1 MSKKK
6 THEEFVK
13 EIYNI
18 YKNEYTVIGQYINA
32 KTKIEIKHNICNHI
46 FKMEPGNILSGQQCP
61 YCKNDRISKL
71 QLITTNEFKKEIF
84 DLLNKQNI
92 NYVNVTSNIEDALLG
107 DYIIVYDEDMKVLEG
122 NKEVVLKN
130 EKLLKKLGFGV
141 PFVVDLSI
149 QLMYYDI
156 LDKVYFDVDNLLEA
170 LWN

>member
-1 MSKKK
+1 MEFSDNVNYVVLSNNVDKKFMSKFGVYQIIDVLPFEKLK
-6 THEEFVK
+6 NNLEMFPSKRVIFNESLSSLSNK
-13 EIYNI
+13 E
-18 YKNEYTVIGQYINA
+18 
-32 KTKIEIKHNICNHI
+32 
-46 FKMEPGNILSGQQCP
+46 
-61 YCKNDRISKL
+61 
-71 QLITTNEFKKEIF
+71 KKEIF
-84 DLLNKQNI
+84 DLLDKQNI
-92 NYVNVTSNIEDALLG
+92 NYVNVTSNIEDALFG
-107 DYIIVYDEDMKVLEG
+107 DYIIVYGEDMKVLEG

>member
-1 MSKKK
+1 MEFSDNVNYVVLSNNVDKKFMS
-6 THEEFVK
+6 EFGIYQIIDVLPFEKLKNNLEMFPSKRVIFNESLSSLSNK
-13 EIYNI
+13 E
-18 YKNEYTVIGQYINA
+18 
-32 KTKIEIKHNICNHI
+32 
-46 FKMEPGNILSGQQCP
+46 
-61 YCKNDRISKL
+61 
-71 QLITTNEFKKEIF
+71 KKEIF
-84 DLLNKQNI
+84 DLLDKQNI
-92 NYVNVTSNIEDALLG
+92 NYVNVTSNIEDALFG

>member
-1 MSKKK
+1 M
-6 THEEFVK
+6 
-13 EIYNI
+13 
-18 YKNEYTVIGQYINA
+18 VI
-32 KTKIEIKHNICNHI
+32 
-46 FKMEPGNILSGQQCP
+46 
-61 YCKNDRISKL
+61 
-71 QLITTNEFKKEIF
+71 
-84 DLLNKQNI
+84 
-92 NYVNVTSNIEDALLG
+92 
-107 DYIIVYDEDMKVLEG
+107 IIVYDEDMKVLEG

>member
-1 MSKKK
+1 MEFSDNVNYVVLSNNVDKKFMSKFGVYQIIDVLPFEILKNNLEMFPSK
-6 THEEFVK
+6 RVIFNESLSSLSNK
-13 EIYNI
+13 E
-18 YKNEYTVIGQYINA
+18 
-32 KTKIEIKHNICNHI
+32 
-46 FKMEPGNILSGQQCP
+46 
-61 YCKNDRISKL
+61 
-71 QLITTNEFKKEIF
+71 KKEIF
-84 DLLNKQNI
+84 DLLDKQNI
-92 NYVNVTSNIEDALLG
+92 NYVNVTSNIEDALFG

-122 NKEVVLKN
+122 NKEMVLKN

>member
-1 MSKKK
+1 MEFSDNVNYVVLSNNVDKKFMSKFGVYQIIDVLPFEKLK
-6 THEEFVK
+6 NNLEMFPSKRVVFNESLSVLSNK
-13 EIYNI
+13 E
-18 YKNEYTVIGQYINA
+18 
-32 KTKIEIKHNICNHI
+32 
-46 FKMEPGNILSGQQCP
+46 
-61 YCKNDRISKL
+61 
-71 QLITTNEFKKEIF
+71 KKEIF

-122 NKEVVLKN
+122 NKEMVLKS

>member
-1 MSKKK
+1 MEFSDNVNYVVLSNNVDKKFMSKFGVYQIIDVLPFEKLK
-6 THEEFVK
+6 NNLEMFPSKRVIFNESLSSLSNK
-13 EIYNI
+13 E
-18 YKNEYTVIGQYINA
+18 
-32 KTKIEIKHNICNHI
+32 
-46 FKMEPGNILSGQQCP
+46 
-61 YCKNDRISKL
+61 
-71 QLITTNEFKKEIF
+71 KKEIF
-84 DLLNKQNI
+84 DLLDKQNI
-92 NYVNVTSNIEDALLG
+92 NYVNVTSNVEDALFG

>member
-1 MSKKK
+1 MEFSDNVNYVVLSNNADKKFMSKFGIYQIIDVLPFEKLK
-6 THEEFVK
+6 NNLEMFPSKRVIFNESLSSLSNK
-13 EIYNI
+13 E
-18 YKNEYTVIGQYINA
+18 
-32 KTKIEIKHNICNHI
+32 
-46 FKMEPGNILSGQQCP
+46 
-61 YCKNDRISKL
+61 
-71 QLITTNEFKKEIF
+71 KKEIF
-84 DLLNKQNI
+84 DLLDKQNI
-92 NYVNVTSNIEDALLG
+92 NYVNVTSNIEDALFG

>member
-1 MSKKK
+1 MEFSDNVNYVVLSNNVDKKFMSKFGVYQIIDVLPFEKLK
-6 THEEFVK
+6 NTLEMFPSKRVVFNESLSVLSNK
-13 EIYNI
+13 E
-18 YKNEYTVIGQYINA
+18 
-32 KTKIEIKHNICNHI
+32 
-46 FKMEPGNILSGQQCP
+46 
-61 YCKNDRISKL
+61 
-71 QLITTNEFKKEIF
+71 KKEIF
-84 DLLNKQNI
+84 DLLDKQNI
-92 NYVNVTSNIEDALLG
+92 NYVNVTSNIEDALFG

>member
-1 MSKKK
+1 MEFSDNVNYVVLSNNVDKKFMSKFGVYQIIDVLPFEKLK
-6 THEEFVK
+6 NNLEMFPSKRVIFNESLSSLSNK
-13 EIYNI
+13 E
-18 YKNEYTVIGQYINA
+18 
-32 KTKIEIKHNICNHI
+32 
-46 FKMEPGNILSGQQCP
+46 
-61 YCKNDRISKL
+61 
-71 QLITTNEFKKEIF
+71 KKEIF
-84 DLLNKQNI
+84 DLLDKQNI
-92 NYVNVTSNIEDALLG
+92 NYVNVTSNIEDALFG

-141 PFVVDLSI
+141 PFAVDLSI

>member
-1 MSKKK
+1 MEFSDNVNYVVLSNNADKKFMSMFGMYQIFDVLPFEKLKNNLEMFPSK
-6 THEEFVK
+6 RVIFNESLSSLSNK
-13 EIYNI
+13 E
-18 YKNEYTVIGQYINA
+18 
-32 KTKIEIKHNICNHI
+32 
-46 FKMEPGNILSGQQCP
+46 
-61 YCKNDRISKL
+61 
-71 QLITTNEFKKEIF
+71 KKEIF
-84 DLLNKQNI
+84 DLLDKQNI
-92 NYVNVTSNIEDALLG
+92 NYVNVTSNIEDALFG

>member
-1 MSKKK
+1 MEFSDNVNYVVLSNNVDKKFMSKFGVYQIIDVLPFEKLK
-6 THEEFVK
+6 NNLEMFPSKRVIFNESLSSLSNK
-13 EIYNI
+13 E
-18 YKNEYTVIGQYINA
+18 
-32 KTKIEIKHNICNHI
+32 
-46 FKMEPGNILSGQQCP
+46 
-61 YCKNDRISKL
+61 
-71 QLITTNEFKKEIF
+71 KKEIF
-84 DLLNKQNI
+84 DLLDKQNI
-92 NYVNVTSNIEDALLG
+92 NYVNVTSNIEDALFG

-141 PFVVDLSI
+141 SFVVDLSI

>member
-1 MSKKK
+1 MEFSDNVNYVVLSNNVDKKFMSKFGVYQIIDVLPFEKLK
-6 THEEFVK
+6 NNLEMFPSKRVIFNESLSSLSNK
-13 EIYNI
+13 E
-18 YKNEYTVIGQYINA
+18 
-32 KTKIEIKHNICNHI
+32 
-46 FKMEPGNILSGQQCP
+46 
-61 YCKNDRISKL
+61 
-71 QLITTNEFKKEIF
+71 KKEIF
-84 DLLNKQNI
+84 DLLDKQNI
-92 NYVNVTSNIEDALLG
+92 NYVNVTSNIEDALFG
-107 DYIIVYDEDMKVLEG
+107 DYIIVYDEDMKVHEG

>member
-1 MSKKK
+1 MEFSDNVNYVVLSNNADKKFMSKFGVYQIIDVLPFEKLK
-6 THEEFVK
+6 NNLEMFPSKRVIFNESLSSLSNK
-13 EIYNI
+13 E
-18 YKNEYTVIGQYINA
+18 
-32 KTKIEIKHNICNHI
+32 
-46 FKMEPGNILSGQQCP
+46 
-61 YCKNDRISKL
+61 
-71 QLITTNEFKKEIF
+71 KKEIF
-84 DLLNKQNI
+84 DLLDKQNI
-92 NYVNVTSNIEDALLG
+92 NYVNVTSNIEDALFG

-156 LDKVYFDVDNLLEA
+156 LNKVYFDVDNLLEA

>member
-1 MSKKK
+1 MEFSDNVNYVVLSNNADKKFMSKFGIYQIIDVLPFEKLK
-6 THEEFVK
+6 NNLEMFPSKRVIFNESLNSLSNK
-13 EIYNI
+13 E
-18 YKNEYTVIGQYINA
+18 KE
-32 KTKIEIKHNICNHI
+32 
-46 FKMEPGNILSGQQCP
+46 
-61 YCKNDRISKL
+61 
-71 QLITTNEFKKEIF
+71 EIF

-92 NYVNVTSNIEDALLG
+92 NYVSVTSNIEDALFG

-122 NKEVVLKN
+122 NKEMVLKN

>member
-1 MSKKK
+1 MEFSDNVNYVVLSNNADKKFMSKFGVYQIIDVLPFEKLK
-6 THEEFVK
+6 NNLEMFPSKRVIFNESLSSLSNK
-13 EIYNI
+13 E
-18 YKNEYTVIGQYINA
+18 
-32 KTKIEIKHNICNHI
+32 
-46 FKMEPGNILSGQQCP
+46 
-61 YCKNDRISKL
+61 
-71 QLITTNEFKKEIF
+71 KKEIF
-84 DLLNKQNI
+84 DLLDKQNI
-92 NYVNVTSNIEDALLG
+92 NYVNVTSNIEDALFG

>member
-1 MSKKK
+1 MEFSDNVNYVVLSNNVDKKFMS
-6 THEEFVK
+6 EFGVYQIIDVLPFEKLKNNLEMFPSKMVIFNESLSSLSNK
-13 EIYNI
+13 E
-18 YKNEYTVIGQYINA
+18 
-32 KTKIEIKHNICNHI
+32 
-46 FKMEPGNILSGQQCP
+46 
-61 YCKNDRISKL
+61 
-71 QLITTNEFKKEIF
+71 KKEIF
-84 DLLNKQNI
+84 DLLDKQNI
-92 NYVNVTSNIEDALLG
+92 NYVNVTSNIEDALFG

-156 LDKVYFDVDNLLEA
+156 LNKVYFDVDNLLEA

>member
-1 MSKKK
+1 MEFSDNVNYVVLSNNVDKKFMSKFGVYQIIDVLPFEKLK
-6 THEEFVK
+6 NSLEMFPSKRVIFNESLSSLSNK
-13 EIYNI
+13 E
-18 YKNEYTVIGQYINA
+18 
-32 KTKIEIKHNICNHI
+32 
-46 FKMEPGNILSGQQCP
+46 
-61 YCKNDRISKL
+61 
-71 QLITTNEFKKEIF
+71 KKEIF
-84 DLLNKQNI
+84 DLLDKQNI
-92 NYVNVTSNIEDALLG
+92 NYVNVTSNIEDALFG

>member
-1 MSKKK
+1 MEFSDNVNYVVLSNNVDKKFMSKFGVYQIIDVLPFEKLK
-6 THEEFVK
+6 NNLEMFQSKRVIFNESLSSLSNK
-13 EIYNI
+13 E
-18 YKNEYTVIGQYINA
+18 
-32 KTKIEIKHNICNHI
+32 
-46 FKMEPGNILSGQQCP
+46 
-61 YCKNDRISKL
+61 
-71 QLITTNEFKKEIF
+71 KKEIF
-84 DLLNKQNI
+84 DLLDKQNI
-92 NYVNVTSNIEDALLG
+92 NYVNVASNIEDALFG

>member
-1 MSKKK
+1 MEFSDNVNYVVLSNNVDKKFMSKFGVYQIIDVLPFEKLK
-6 THEEFVK
+6 NNLEMFPSKRVVFNESLSVLSNK
-13 EIYNI
+13 E
-18 YKNEYTVIGQYINA
+18 
-32 KTKIEIKHNICNHI
+32 
-46 FKMEPGNILSGQQCP
+46 
-61 YCKNDRISKL
+61 
-71 QLITTNEFKKEIF
+71 KKEIF
-84 DLLNKQNI
+84 DLLDKQNI
-92 NYVNVTSNIEDALLG
+92 NYVNVTSNIEDALFG

>member
-1 MSKKK
+1 MEFSDNVNYVVLSNNVDKKFMSKFGVYQIIDVLPFEKLK
-6 THEEFVK
+6 NNLEMFPSKRVIFNESLSSLSNK
-13 EIYNI
+13 E
-18 YKNEYTVIGQYINA
+18 
-32 KTKIEIKHNICNHI
+32 
-46 FKMEPGNILSGQQCP
+46 
-61 YCKNDRISKL
+61 
-71 QLITTNEFKKEIF
+71 KKEMF
-84 DLLNKQNI
+84 DLLDKQNI
-92 NYVNVTSNIEDALLG
+92 NYVNVTSNIEDALFG

>member
-1 MSKKK
+1 MEFSDNVNYVVLSNNVDKKFMSNFGVYQIIDVLPFEKLKNNLEMFPSK
-6 THEEFVK
+6 RVIFNESLSSLSNK
-13 EIYNI
+13 E
-18 YKNEYTVIGQYINA
+18 
-32 KTKIEIKHNICNHI
+32 
-46 FKMEPGNILSGQQCP
+46 
-61 YCKNDRISKL
+61 
-71 QLITTNEFKKEIF
+71 KKEIF
-84 DLLNKQNI
+84 DLLDKQNI
-92 NYVNVTSNIEDALLG
+92 NYVNVTSNIEDSLFG

-156 LDKVYFDVDNLLEA
+156 LNKVYFDVDNLLEA

>member
-1 MSKKK
+1 MEFSDNVNYVVLSNNIDKKFMSKFGVYQIIDVLPFEILKNNLEMFPSK
-6 THEEFVK
+6 RVIFNESLSSLSNK
-13 EIYNI
+13 E
-18 YKNEYTVIGQYINA
+18 
-32 KTKIEIKHNICNHI
+32 
-46 FKMEPGNILSGQQCP
+46 
-61 YCKNDRISKL
+61 
-71 QLITTNEFKKEIF
+71 KKEIF
-84 DLLNKQNI
+84 DLLDKQNI
-92 NYVNVTSNIEDALLG
+92 NYVNVTSNIEDALFG